1 MQFFAWN
8 GDILA
13 KIVKKPN
20 AEWVLRLYQRVEGPK
35 EEHLKVRT
43 AKRLRIGLKELSYF
57 PEGHLNIHARGSSQ
71 IYTTYSHHLRHLL
84 LPEFP
89 ELEIAK
95 QSSLGFGLLSQV
107 TSKFHNP

>member
-57 PEGHLNIHARGSSQ
+57 PEGHLNIHARSSSQ
-71 IYTTYSHHLRHLL
+71 IYTT
-84 LPEFP
+84 
-89 ELEIAK
+89 
-95 QSSLGFGLLSQV
+95 
-107 TSKFHNP
+107 